1 MKVKLLKRLREEAK
15 ERFYVTETGNVLSL
29 VENKIR
35 YYITHEK
42 HEFKNDDNY
51 TFFKNQLKFSCDRKR
66 NAYIR
71 RCCKEMRDS
80 RCKEKII
87 Y

>member
-1 MKVKLLKRLREEAK
+1 MKTKLLKRLRKEAK

-29 VENKIR
+29 VEYKVK

-42 HEFKNDDNY
+42 HEFQNDDSY
-51 TFFKNQLKFSCDRKR
+51 IFFKNQLKFRCDRIR
-66 NAYIR
+66 NDYIR
-71 RCCKEMRDS
+71 LCCKEMRDS